1 MALSFASLKGQLRQ
15 PFKVHN
21 LFVDGGVASGGTPKY
36 PLIGLN
42 PTEAPTYTAEGGL
55 MFDDD
60 THTPKYYNGSAWKEF
75 GSAVTDADGQTVAGV
90 IVPTVMIA
98 SFRVGPHATVT
109 EYDLMVAPRAMQVTR
124 IDVVPS
130 TLQGGALT
138 ATVVKAVGTD
148 TPVKTTTPMHTADSI
163 NLNSGAYTVQ
173 NVTLT
178 ATTADLVLAA
188 GNRIAI
194 DYSAALTAG
203 HAAVTISYKYV

>member
-1 MALSFASLKGQLRQ
+1 VGAIYGLYRRLAPLARTTRL
-15 PFKVHN
+15 VLDN
-21 LFVDGGVASGGTPKY
+21 DLVAGGTPSY
-36 PLIGLN
+36 APLFLN
-42 PTEAPTYTAEGGL
+42 PSEPPTNASTGAVY
-55 MFDDD
+55 FDDD
-60 THTPKYYNGSAWKEF
+60 LATLMYYNGSAWLNTA
-75 GSAVTDADGQTVAGV
+75 SAATADSLTVAGV

-109 EYDLMVAPRAMQVTR
+109 EYDLMVAPRALTVTR

-138 ATVVKAVGTD
+138 ATVVKATGTA

-163 NLNSGAYTVQ
+163 NLNTGAYTVQ

-178 ATTADLVLAA
+178 STAADLTLAA
-188 GNRIAI
+188 GERIAI

>member
-1 MALSFASLKGQLRQ
+1 MALSFAAKKGQFRH
-15 PFKVHN
+15 PFRAHK
-21 LFVDGGVASGGTPKY
+21 LIVDGGVVAGGIPTEP
-36 PLIGLN
+36 PIGIN
-42 PTEAPTYTAEGGL
+42 PTEPPTTTAEGGVY
-55 MFDDD
+55 FDDD
-60 THTPKYYNGSAWKEF
+60 LHQLMVYNGSAWVPA
-75 GSAVTDADGQTVAGV
+75 GSVATADTLLVAGV

-109 EYDLMVAPRAMQVTR
+109 EYDLMVAPRALQVTR